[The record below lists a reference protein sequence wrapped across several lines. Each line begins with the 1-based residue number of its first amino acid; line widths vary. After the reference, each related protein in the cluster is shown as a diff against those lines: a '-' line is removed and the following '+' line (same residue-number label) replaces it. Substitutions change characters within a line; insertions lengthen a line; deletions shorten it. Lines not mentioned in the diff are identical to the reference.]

1 MHSYLSASCPLPP
14 RFSSGL
20 LSLARATF
28 SIENSPDLNVEAVRT
43 LPRALSPAYAEK
55 GDVDWASHGG
65 EPG

>member
-1 MHSYLSASCPLPP
+1 MVVSRQFRFRNRMHSYLRASCPLPP

-43 LPRALSPAYAEK
+43 CRA
-55 GDVDWASHGG
+55 H
-65 EPG
+65 